1 MISICRKHDFYKN
14 GILISNDR
22 TADVTSTGLFTL
34 DKFDIHFLLPDNG
47 VAEIQSKSTG
57 HVWMVQI
64 NGCRVHLYHKH
75 RQDHPYHR
83 HWTDKSVAGCV
94 LEILSHDKFE
104 QNGRKINARSE
115 NYDTI

>member
-1 MISICRKHDFYKN
+1 MFTETEIR
-14 GILISNDR
+14 L
-22 TADVTSTGLFTL
+22 LTL
-34 DKFDIHFLLPDNG
+34 DKFYIHFLLPDNG

-75 RQDHPYHR
+75 HKDHPYHR

-94 LEILSHDKFE
+94 LEILSHDQFE